1 MELAVAALLYLDSG
15 SAAVKVV
22 AMAMAMVLET
32 PAVLGGT
39 THADWL

>member
-1 MELAVAALLYLDSG
+1 VELAVTALLYLDSG

-22 AMAMAMVLET
+22 AMAMASALET
-32 PAVLGGT
+32 QAVLGST

>member
-1 MELAVAALLYLDSG
+1 VELAVAALLYLELG

-22 AMAMAMVLET
+22 AVAMAMALET
-32 PAVLGGT
+32 QGVLGGT